1 MEERGT
7 YSVSSND
14 IERVGEFVPINND
27 ILETMSC
34 LVAYINNDIDKSEA
48 YSELSE
54 LHLHEDCETFLLKAE
69 DILNDIELLIETG
82 NSDNIYN
89 ILNLKYD
96 ICFG

>member
-1 MEERGT
+1 MEEKGEYT
-7 YSVSSND
+7 TTNS
-14 IERVGEFVPINND
+14 IGQIGEFLPVNDD

-34 LVAYINNDIDKSEA
+34 LIAYINNDINKSEA

-69 DILNDIELLIETG
+69 NIVNDIEVLIETG
-82 NSDNIYN
+82 NSDDIYDL
-89 ILNLKYD
+89 LNLKYD